1 MSKVSNIFS
10 DTEARILNIYVK
22 KERKEVIREIET
34 AMPLVTEPELVD
46 NCKSLVNKLKEMD
59 DREFDNLDL

>member
-1 MSKVSNIFS
+1 MRVLAFRK
-10 DTEARILNIYVK
+10 RLIYVK

-46 NCKSLVNKLKEMD
+46 NCKSLVNKLKEMG